1 MYGIEGAPLDQD
13 GSAYEDVDALTVQ
26 WLQAELERRSKGDG
40 AKHQVAPKPTGLHPE
55 TIR

>member
-26 WLQAELERRSKGDG
+26 WLQAELERRSKSHG
-40 AKHQVAPKPTGLHPE
+40 ASDRVAPDPTGLHPE